1 MWPNDAMLQKIRNN
15 PGLAIFLFLGLL
27 VVVFLFPELQ
37 KRPLHF
43 LAQPFVFLLTKTQAG
58 FTYLGQG
65 IGNFWTGYIHLTSVQ
80 RENQQ
85 LKKDLVRALRA
96 NILLEEAAHTRTQL
110 GQSLEFKNQNAD
122 SLLMASVIGRDVSN
136 WYRTVKIN
144 KGTRDGVAAEMGVI
158 VPMGVVGR
166 VIESSRT
173 TSRVLLLTDRNSAV
187 AGRVQRT
194 RDEALVQGTERG
206 LARLQ
211 YLSLL
216 AKAKEGDFVITSG
229 LAGVFP
235 KGLLIGSLGAVTKE
249 KHALFQ
255 QAELRPRVDFSR
267 LEEVLVIT
275 SLNPSEEEQ

>member
-1 MWPNDAMLQKIRNN
+1 MFLKIRNH
-15 PGLAIFLFLGLL
+15 PGLVILFCFGLL

-37 KRPLHF
+37 RRPLYF
-43 LAQPFVFLLTKTQAG
+43 LTRPFVFLSTKTQAG
-58 FTYLGQG
+58 FTHMGQG
-65 IGNFWTGYIHLTSVQ
+65 LGNLWTDYIYLKSVRQ
-80 RENQQ
+80 ENKR
-85 LKKDLVRALRA
+85 LKKDLAQA
-96 NILLEEAAHTRTQL
+96 QQTNILLQETARNRAQLEELL
-110 GQSLEFKNQNAD
+110 GFKNQKSY
-122 SLLMASVIGRDVSN
+122 SLLMASVIGRDISN
-136 WYRTVKIN
+136 WYRTVKID
-144 KGTRDGVAAEMGVI
+144 KGARDGVAVEMGVI

-166 VIESSRT
+166 VIETSRT

-216 AKAKEGDFVITSG
+216 AKAKEGDLVLTSG

-235 KGLLIGSLGAVTKE
+235 KGLLIGSIGTVMKE
-249 KHALFQ
+249 EHSLFQ

-267 LEEVLVIT
+267 LEKVLVIT
-275 SLNPSEEEQ
+275 SLNREKEEK

>member
-1 MWPNDAMLQKIRNN
+1 MSLKIRNH
-15 PGLAIFLFLGLL
+15 PGLVILFCLGLL

-37 KRPLHF
+37 RRPLHS
-43 LAQPFVFLLTKTQAG
+43 LARPFVFLLTGAQAG
-58 FTYLGQG
+58 FTYIGQG
-65 IGNFWTGYIHLTSVQ
+65 LGNLWTDYIDLTSVRQ
-80 RENQQ
+80 ENKR
-85 LKKDLVRALRA
+85 LKKDLAQA
-96 NILLEEAAHTRTQL
+96 QQTNILLQETAQTRAQREQL
-110 GQSLEFKNQNAD
+110 LRFKNQNTY
-122 SLLMASVIGRDVSN
+122 SLLMASVIGRDISN
-136 WYRTVKIN
+136 WYRTVKID
-144 KGTRDGVAAEMGVI
+144 KGARDGVAVEMGVI

-166 VIESSRT
+166 VIETSRT

-216 AKAKEGDFVITSG
+216 AKAKEGDLVLTSG

-235 KGLLIGSLGAVTKE
+235 KGLWIGSIGTVMKE
-249 KHALFQ
+249 EHSLFQ

-275 SLNPSEEEQ
+275 SLNHTEEKK